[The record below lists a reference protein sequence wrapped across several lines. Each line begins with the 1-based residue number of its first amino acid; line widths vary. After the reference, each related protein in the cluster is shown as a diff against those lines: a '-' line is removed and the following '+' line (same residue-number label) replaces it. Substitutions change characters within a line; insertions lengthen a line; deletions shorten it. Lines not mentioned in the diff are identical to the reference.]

1 MRDYQR
7 AEMPSTILVAGGA
20 GFVGSNLALRLRDRY
35 PAARIVAL
43 DSLKR
48 RGSEWNLPRLAAARI
63 EFVHADIRRPDDL
76 AFPGSRFDLL
86 VDCSA
91 EPAVLAAYEAGPAAV
106 IDTNLIGTVNLLEV
120 ARRHGAD
127 VVFLSTSRV
136 YPVAALE
143 SIAFEETASRVRA
156 RGGAD
161 AAGRR
166 APAGIGEAFPLDGA
180 RSLYGATKLAC
191 ELLLAEYAD
200 MYGLRYV
207 VDRCGVIT
215 GPVADG
221 QGRPGRLRA
230 VDGPPLFQAAAGVH
244 RLRRHRQASA
254 RLRRRSTSCAI
265 SCCSRSTAIATL
277 PRRVYNVGGGLA
289 SSLSL
294 LETTAL
300 CEEITG
306 NRVEIARVAENR
318 PSDVRIYVTDNARV
332 TADTGWSPASRR
344 RARRSPRSSTGS
356 ARTNVSSPRSGREPD
371 RRKESP
377 HRMSVVVVTGSAG
390 LIGSEAVAYFAERGH
405 EIVGI
410 DNDLRRALLRRRRVD
425 RRGTAARSKRAS
437 RSSTATSPPTSATPP
452 RSTSCSRATASA
464 SRW

>member
-1 MRDYQR
+1 
-7 AEMPSTILVAGGA
+7 MPSTILVAGGA
-20 GFVGSNLALRLRDRY
+20 GFVGSSLALRLRDRY
-35 PAARIVAL
+35 PDARIVAA

-48 RGSEWNLPRLAAARI
+48 RGSEWNLPRLAAARV

-76 AFPGSRFDLL
+76 AFPGLRFDLL

-91 EPAVLAAYEAGPAAV
+91 EPAVLAAYEGGPAGV
-106 IDTNLIGTVNLLEV
+106 IDTNLVGTVNLLEV

-143 SIAFEETASRVRA
+143 SIAFEETATRFAIAPHQTLPGVS
-156 RGGAD
+156 
-161 AAGRR
+161 
-166 APAGIGEAFPLDGA
+166 PAGVGEAFPLDGA

-215 GPVADG
+215 GPWQMGKVDQGVFALWMGRHYFRKELAYIGYGGTGKQVRDFVAIDELG
-221 QGRPGRLRA
+221 DLVLHQIGAL
-230 VDGPPLFQAAAGVH
+230 AA
-244 RLRRHRQASA
+244 
-254 RLRRRSTSCAI
+254 
-265 SCCSRSTAIATL
+265 L
-277 PRRVYNVGGGLA
+277 PARVYNVGGGAA

-306 NRVEIARVAENR
+306 HRVDIARVAENR

-332 TADTGWSPASRR
+332 TADTGWRPVK
-344 RARRSPRSSTGS
+344 SPRDT
-356 ARTNVSSPRSGREPD
+356 
-371 RRKESP
+371 
-377 HRMSVVVVTGSAG
+377 
-390 LIGSEAVAYFAERGH
+390 LVAIFDWIRANERL
-405 EIVGI
+405 VAP
-410 DNDLRRALLRRRRVD
+410 LW
-425 RRGTAARSKRAS
+425 S
-437 RSSTATSPPTSATPP
+437 
-452 RSTSCSRATASA
+452 
-464 SRW
+464 